1 MEEAQDR
8 SGSGQPSAATRG
20 RTRLIWILLV
30 GSFGPVLAAKYVV
43 PSLLVPLLVMSAVMI
58 AVGVGLILRDEPGN
72 KS

>member
-30 GSFGPVLAAKYVV
+30 GSFGPVVAAKYVV

>member
-43 PSLLVPLLVMSAVMI
+43 PSLLVPLLMMSAVMI